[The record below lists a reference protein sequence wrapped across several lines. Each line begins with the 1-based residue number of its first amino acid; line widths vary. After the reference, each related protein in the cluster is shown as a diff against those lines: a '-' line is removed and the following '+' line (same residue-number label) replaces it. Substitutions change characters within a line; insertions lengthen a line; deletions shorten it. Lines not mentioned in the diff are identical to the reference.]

1 MALTTRVW
9 GAGKVLM
16 LLALLA
22 GTFLVSF
29 LVAMRVAIKTRDVAV
44 PALAGRSVNE
54 ATALLTDLGL
64 TLRVEDARRLD
75 PDVPAGRVA
84 AQDPAAGR
92 TTRRQRSVK
101 VWLSGGPA
109 STIVPALV
117 GESERTAQ
125 IRLQATAL
133 ALSGLAEIRSAE
145 YAAGVVIAQTPAAD
159 TRAPAVALL
168 LNRGEAG
175 VTYVMPDL
183 IGARGDRAADLMR
196 ARGFRVSVVGD
207 HPYPGLPPG
216 TVIRQRPRG
225 GFQVAPGDPISLEV
239 SR

>member
-44 PALAGRSVNE
+44 PALAGRSVI
-54 ATALLTDLGL
+54 
-64 TLRVEDARRLD
+64 EDARRLD